1 MTKEEFEGW
10 LKVHPKDTASFQEIA
25 TVIRRQDK
33 NLVAIPYSKYYNDW
47 LVTVSQKLKEAAAM
61 TSNASL
67 KDYLTKRADAF
78 LSNNYHDSDI
88 SWVMMDSPIEF
99 VIGPYEVY
107 EDELFNYKA
116 SFESFVTVVDK
127 VESERLKTY
136 TQHLPDMEKNLPIPD
151 IHKNP
156 TRGTG
161 SSIKVVQEV
170 FAAGQAR
177 PGVQTAAFNLP
188 NDEQVRTEKGFKNI
202 IIKNV
207 MEAKFHKTGEP
218 IAKRI
223 LDPSQVSMLSFDAY
237 FNHTLFHELS
247 HGLGP
252 GFIMGPD
259 GKKVENRIL
268 LKNLYSTIEECKA
281 DVLSVWNLLY
291 AMDSK
296 WFSGFDANT
305 LFVTNSGLLF
315 RSMRFGISDA
325 HGRGTA
331 VQWNWYREKGMIVPT
346 SDGHYK
352 VAFDKARETVRSLAN
367 ELLMIEA
374 SGDYDRAQR
383 LLNQYGK
390 GTPEIE
396 TVTATLKDIPVD
408 IDPVFAAA
416 GEK

>member
-1 MTKEEFEGW
+1 M
-10 LKVHPKDTASFQEIA
+10 
-25 TVIRRQDK
+25 
-33 NLVAIPYSKYYNDW
+33 
-47 LVTVSQKLKEAAAM
+47 
-61 TSNASL
+61 
-67 KDYLTKRADAF
+67 
-78 LSNNYHDSDI
+78 
-88 SWVMMDSPIEF
+88 
-99 VIGPYEVY
+99 
-107 EDELFNYKA
+107 
-116 SFESFVTVVDK
+116 
-127 VESERLKTY
+127 
-136 TQHLPDMEKNLPIPD
+136 
-151 IHKNP
+151 
-156 TRGTG
+156 
-161 SSIKVVQEV
+161 
-170 FAAGQAR
+170 AGQGR

-188 NDEQVRTEKGFKNI
+188 NDEQVRNEKGFKNI

-247 HGLGP
+247 HGVGP
-252 GFIMGPD
+252 GFITGPD

-281 DVLSVWNLLY
+281 DVVSIWNLLY
-291 AMDSK
+291 GMDSK

-315 RSMRFGISDA
+315 RSMRFGIGEA

-331 VQWNWYREKGMIVPT
+331 VQWNWYREKGGIVPT

-352 VAFDKARETVRSLAN
+352 VDYDKYREAVRSLAN

-374 SGDYDRAQR
+374 TGDYNRAQK
-383 LLNQYGK
+383 LLDGYGK
-390 GTPEIE
+390 NTPEIE
-396 TVTATLKDIPVD
+396 KVTATLKDVPVD
-408 IDPVFAAA
+408 IDPIFVTA